1 MRRFLSLILLSAF
14 LHSISALAD
23 DGKVCPVEGGS
34 VQAELTNSPVPKAEG
49 KYYGYD
55 VSFVLMNSSPNFV
68 NVTYVVRDSNG
79 KTYSQGRVLV
89 EPQKESA
96 AKTVPCEDKQQI
108 HHFRCGCCWCRL

>member
-1 MRRFLSLILLSAF
+1 MSAF

-96 AKTVPCEDKQQI
+96 AKTI
-108 HHFRCGCCWCRL
+108 HVKTNSKSTTFVVDVVGVDCKNKNE